1 MKKIIL
7 LISFAAVASFASAQN
22 NGHIVSFDG
31 MDELKIGIGKV
42 ELEKLLKIKIEFKHI
57 GKDERYTETINATY
71 KGIPMEIDMM
81 RSDEIVARL
90 DGMRTSSPLF
100 KTAEG
105 IGVGSDQQTIINTY
119 EKHLLII
126 DKETI
131 TLADA
136 DNLHSSIV
144 FWMKD
149 KKVVAIGSEPTAAFR
164 DRE

>member
-1 MKKIIL
+1 MKKITL
-7 LISFAAVASFASAQN
+7 LICFATVAFFASAQGT
-22 NGHIVSFDG
+22 GHTVSFDG
-31 MDELKIGIGKV
+31 MDELKIGIGKA
-42 ELEKLLKIKIEFKHI
+42 ELEKLLKIKIVFKHI
-57 GKDERYTETINATY
+57 GIDERYTETIKATY
-71 KGIPMEIDMM
+71 KGIDMEIDLM

-90 DGMRTSSPLF
+90 DGMRTTSPLF

-105 IGVGSDQQTIINTY
+105 IGVGADQQTIINTY
-119 EKHLLII
+119 EKQLLII

-144 FWMKD
+144 FWMKN